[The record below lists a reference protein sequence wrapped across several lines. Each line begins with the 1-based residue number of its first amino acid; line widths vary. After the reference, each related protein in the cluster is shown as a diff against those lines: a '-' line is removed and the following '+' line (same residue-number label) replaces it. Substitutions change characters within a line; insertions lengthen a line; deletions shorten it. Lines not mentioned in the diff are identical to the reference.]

1 MTMIDKKLITI
12 VVPVF
17 NEQDNIGPFY
27 DRLKKVV
34 ASLSDKFDF
43 EFLFTDNCSTDN
55 TFSLLQKISTQ
66 DTRIKV
72 LRFTKNFGFQASI
85 LTGYLNASG
94 DAAVQI
100 DCDLQ
105 DPPELIKEFIDKWE
119 CGYQVVYGIRRSRQE
134 SPYKNWLRSAFY
146 RTIDKLAEDPL
157 PHDAG
162 DFRLIDRRVIEVL
175 REMDDS
181 HPYLRGM
188 ISAFGFNQM
197 GVPYDRNK
205 REKGES
211 KFSFFSLV
219 SLGLDGI
226 LYHSIIPLRVATIA
240 GLVMALF
247 TLCGLLFYFIS
258 RFWFGADWPEG
269 FATTTVLILFSI
281 TLNAVFLGIIG
292 EYLGRIYQQL
302 KKRPLSIVER
312 KLNFNDD

>member
-1 MTMIDKKLITI
+1 MIDKKPITI

-17 NEQDNIGPFY
+17 NEQENIGPFF

-34 ASLSDKFDF
+34 ASLSDKYDF

-188 ISAFGFNQM
+188 IAAFGFNQV
-197 GVPYDRNK
+197 GVSYDRNK

-281 TLNAVFLGIIG
+281 TLNAVLLGIIG